1 MEKQKS
7 GIRHLVEICFQK
19 GIENIVISPG
29 SRNAPIIIA
38 FTNHPK
44 INCLSIVDERSA
56 AFFALGMAQQSGKT
70 VAIACTSGSAA
81 LNYAP
86 AIAEAYYQHIPLL
99 VLTADRPKEWI
110 DQADSQTIR
119 QNGIY
124 SNYIKKSFELPQ
136 SIQNDDDLWYTDRL
150 INEAIDLCQSSTP
163 GPVHINLPFKEPLY
177 QGYDEEIAPPKLIN
191 TAKITSI
198 LEEHEIKRLAN
209 HWNTSSKKL
218 IISGMMNPNPELNNV
233 LIEISK
239 DPSVVFL
246 TENTSNLHYSAFNSC
261 IDRTLAAITEEELEN
276 FKPDLLISFG
286 NQIVSKK
293 IKAYFRQNQPDEHWH
308 IDTDELFLDT
318 YQSLTKNIPV
328 EPASFFNKMSGHII
342 PYKSN
347 FSIIW
352 DDKSKLTTKKHQ
364 EFIEKCEY
372 SDLKVFDLLLKAI
385 PSNSNLQ
392 LANSTPIRYTQLF
405 DARLDLVYNSNRGTS
420 GIDGSLST
428 AVGAAYETKDPTTI
442 ILGDLSFFYD
452 SNGLWNDYLSNDLR
466 IILIN
471 NGGGGI
477 FRFLDGPS
485 DTKDFETYF
494 ETTHRLNAEGI
505 AKTFNIQYQSASNF
519 EEVKAGLSSLYHPE
533 NKKVSLLE
541 IFTPREV
548 NAIILK
554 DYFRFLKKG

>member
-7 GIRHLVEICFQK
+7 GIRHLVEICYQK

-38 FTNHPK
+38 FTSHPK

-70 VAIACTSGSAA
+70 VAITCTSGSAA

-86 AIAEAYYQHIPLL
+86 AIAEAYYQQIPLL
-99 VLTADRPKEWI
+99 VLTADRPQEWI

-119 QNGIY
+119 QNNIY

-136 SIQNDDDLWYTDRL
+136 SIQNADDIWYADRL
-150 INEAIDLCQSSTP
+150 MNEAIDLCQLGTP

-177 QGYDEEIAPPKLIN
+177 QGYDEDIAPPKIIN
-191 TAKITSI
+191 TPKADSI
-198 LEEHEIKRLAN
+198 LEAHEIKKLAN
-209 HWNTSSKKL
+209 QWNTSSKKL
-218 IISGMMNPNPELNNV
+218 IISGMMNPNPALNNI
-233 LIEISK
+233 LMEISK

-246 TENTSNLHYSAFNSC
+246 TENTSNLFHSAFNSC
-261 IDRTLAAITEEELEN
+261 IDRSLAAITKEELED
-276 FKPDLLISFG
+276 FKPDVLISLG

-293 IKAYFRQNQPDEHWH
+293 IKAFFRQHQPEEHWH
-308 IDTDELFLDT
+308 IDTHELFLDT

-328 EPASFFNKMSGHII
+328 QPAYFFKKMSEHII

-347 FSIIW
+347 FSKIW
-352 DDKSKLTTKKHQ
+352 NEKYLMAFVKHQ
-364 EFIEKCEY
+364 DFIKNIEY
-372 SDLKVFDLLLKAI
+372 SDLKVFDLLLKTV

-392 LANSTPIRYTQLF
+392 LANSTPVRYAQLF
-405 DARLDLVYNSNRGTS
+405 DARKDLVYNSNRGTS

-428 AVGAAYETKDPTTI
+428 AAGAAFESKKPTTI

-452 SNGLWNDYLSNDLR
+452 SNGLWNNYLSDDLR

-485 DTKDFETYF
+485 DTKGFETYF
-494 ETTHRLNAEGI
+494 ETTHQLNAEGI
-505 AKTFNIQYQSASNF
+505 ANTFNVQYFSAADL
-519 EEVKAGLSSLYHPE
+519 EQVKEGLNKLYHSE
-533 NKKVSLLE
+533 NKKVSMLE

-548 NAIILK
+548 NAVILK
-554 DYFRFLKKG
+554 DYFQFLKKS

>member
-7 GIRHLVEICFQK
+7 GIRHLVEICYQK

-70 VAIACTSGSAA
+70 VAIACTSGSAT

-99 VLTADRPKEWI
+99 VFTADRPQEWI

-119 QNGIY
+119 QKGIY

-136 SIQNDDDLWYTDRL
+136 SIQNDDDIWYADRL

-177 QGYDEEIAPPKLIN
+177 QGYDEDIAPPKIIN
-191 TAKITSI
+191 TSEISSI
-198 LEEHEIKRLAN
+198 LEAHEIKRLAN
-209 HWNTSSKKL
+209 QWNTSSKKL
-218 IISGMMNPNPELNNV
+218 IISGILNPNRELNKV
-233 LIEISK
+233 LIEIAK

-246 TENTSNLHYSAFNSC
+246 TENTSNLHHSAFNSC

-286 NQIVSKK
+286 NQVVSKK
-293 IKAYFRQNQPDEHWH
+293 IKAFLRQNQPEEHWH

-328 EPASFFNKMSGHII
+328 KPAYFFNKMCEHII

-347 FSIIW
+347 FSLIW
-352 DDKSKLTTKKHQ
+352 DNEYKLTSKKHQ
-364 EFIEKCEY
+364 EFIKKCEY
-372 SDLKVFDLLLKAI
+372 SDLKVFDLLLRAV
-385 PSNSNLQ
+385 PSSSNLQ
-392 LANSTPIRYTQLF
+392 LANSTPVRYAQLF
-405 DARLDLVYNSNRGTS
+405 DAREDIVYNSNRGTS

-428 AVGAAYETKDPTTI
+428 AAGAAFETKIPTTI

-452 SNGLWNDYLSNDLR
+452 SNGLWNNYLSDNLR

-477 FRFLDGPS
+477 FRFLDGPTE
-485 DTKDFETYF
+485 TKDFDTFF
-494 ETTHRLNAEGI
+494 ETTHNLNAEGI
-505 AKTFNIQYQSASNF
+505 AKTFDIQYQSASNF
-519 EEVKAGLSSLYHPE
+519 DEVKEGLTNLYHPE

-541 IFTPREV
+541 IFTPREL

-554 DYFRFLKKG
+554 DYFQFLK